1 MSKLPPKRNLRN
13 VALFAEVE
21 VGVSPAEATVPLVKI
36 DLPARQPRR
45 YFSPEAMQSLITS
58 IKQDGILQPLLV
70 RPFGDKYELVAGE
83 RRYRAAQAIGLE
95 YVPVTIRELT
105 DSQAKLLALTENLQ
119 REDLNPVEET
129 EGILELLSLKLAINS
144 DEVISLLNRL
154 DHLARGNVKG
164 ESEESAH
171 NVMGK
176 KEIEETFSQL
186 GLTWQSFLKNRLP
199 LLNLPNELLEAL
211 RSGQIEY
218 TKAKMIA
225 TLKNQQQRKTL
236 LEFVINQHL
245 SLSQIKE
252 QVEALKSTVLEISQT
267 PQKTLDNS
275 YRRVRQ
281 AQLWKNPKKW
291 RKLQTLL
298 EKIEAL
304 IQEED

>member
-13 VALFAEVE
+13 VALFAEAE
-21 VGVSPAEATVPLVKI
+21 VAVSPAEATVALMKI
-36 DLPARQPRR
+36 DLPERQPRR

-70 RPFGDKYELVAGE
+70 RPLGDNYELVAGE
-83 RRYRAAQAIGLE
+83 RRYRAAQAVGLE

-105 DSQAKLLALTENLQ
+105 DEQAKLLALTENLQ

-129 EGILELLSLKLAINS
+129 EGILELLSLKLSINPL
-144 DEVISLLNRL
+144 EVISLLNRL
-154 DHLARGNVKG
+154 AHKARGNVKG

-199 LLNLPNELLEAL
+199 LLNLPEEVLESL

-218 TKAKMIA
+218 TKAKAIA

-236 LEFVINQHL
+236 LAFVSEQNL

-252 QVEALKSTVLEISQT
+252 QIEALKSKGSEVSPT
-267 PQKTLDNS
+267 PQKTLDNT

-304 IQEED
+304 LQEDD